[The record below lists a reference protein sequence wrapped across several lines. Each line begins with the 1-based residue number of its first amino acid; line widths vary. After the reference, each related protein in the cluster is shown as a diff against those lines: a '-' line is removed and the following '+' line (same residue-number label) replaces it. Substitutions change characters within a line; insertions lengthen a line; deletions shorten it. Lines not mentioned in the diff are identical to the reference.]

1 MQSEE
6 KPEVQLDFV
15 GGWSR
20 ARYVAA
26 QESLEAFSRRY
37 PLVLPRATIL
47 ERRVETAKLRKALAK
62 LGLEEDIPKLLQ
74 INVRRRAMLAVV
86 EQEDIEALGLKGT
99 LAQYRTI
106 YEPALDECD
115 CPSPDC
121 EQREIC
127 YYELLERLA
136 GVKQLQDMFEEEQEA
151 PAKRAKT
158 EKQVRAETEV

>member
-1 MQSEE
+1 MQGG
-6 KPEVQLDFV
+6 KNEVKLDFV
-15 GGWSR
+15 GGWTT

-26 QESLEAFSRRY
+26 QESLEEYSRRF

-47 ERRVETAKLRKALAK
+47 ERRVETTKLRTALAQ

-99 LAQYRTI
+99 LAQYRSI

-121 EQREIC
+121 EQRDIC
-127 YYELLERLA
+127 QDELLDRLA
-136 GVKQLQDMFEEEQEA
+136 GVKQLRDMVDEEHEPQ
-151 PAKRAKT
+151 AKRART
-158 EKQVRAETEV
+158 ETQVRE

>member
-1 MQSEE
+1 MQSE
-6 KPEVQLDFV
+6 KNEVKMDFV
-15 GGWSR
+15 GGWTR

-26 QESLEAFSRRY
+26 QESLEEFSRRY

-47 ERRVETAKLRKALAK
+47 ERRVETAKLRTALAK

-86 EQEDIEALGLKGT
+86 EQEDIEALELKGT

-127 YYELLERLA
+127 YDELLERLA
-136 GVKQLQDMFEEEQEA
+136 GVKQLRDMIEEEHEP
-151 PAKRAKT
+151 PAKRARS
-158 EKQVRAETEV
+158 EKQVREEAGV